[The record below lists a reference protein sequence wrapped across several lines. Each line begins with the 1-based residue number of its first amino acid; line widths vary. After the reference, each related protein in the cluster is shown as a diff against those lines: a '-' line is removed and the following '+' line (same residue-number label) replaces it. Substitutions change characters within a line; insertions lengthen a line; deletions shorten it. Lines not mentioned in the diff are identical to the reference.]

1 MTTMTMTTMTTT
13 MMTTTDRRGGRVRD
27 LLASTRLRLAAT
39 IVLVVVVAGAGVV
52 IAVRTVLLD
61 QVDSRLTDQLV
72 QESEEFERFMRLGR
86 DAAGGPVDRVLR
98 RAGQLYLRRSV
109 LDDDEAIVVID
120 RRRGGVQSLSP
131 VEGYRLGDDVALRR
145 SWLAMTESWLG
156 DIDTPAGEAKVLVV
170 PVVRGGTNVGAF
182 VVAAFTED
190 DRAEADAALEV
201 VIWATALSVLG
212 VALASWFIAGR
223 LLRPLRTMTD
233 TARRISQEDLS
244 QRLADTGG
252 GDEMAILV
260 RTFNSMLDRLEDA
273 LSTQRRFL
281 ADAGHDL
288 RTPVTI
294 LRGHLEQLRAGM
306 VPEEERDETL
316 LLIQDEVDRMA
327 RLVDDLVVLA
337 RSQRPDFLRLA
348 PVDLGDLAVAIL
360 RRAEAIPGPEWRAEP
375 GVGVVQGDAER
386 LTQAALNLVTNAA
399 RYSPPGEPV
408 TVGTHLGDG
417 EAVLWV
423 EDSGPGVSPE
433 DRERIFGRHVRGLDR
448 RRSGSGLGL
457 AIARAIAEAHRGG
470 LELEEP
476 RGGRGARFVMRFP
489 AESGSV
495 DAMEEV
501 R

>member
-1 MTTMTMTTMTTT
+1 MTTATTE
-13 MMTTTDRRGGRVRD
+13 RRGGRVRD

-52 IAVRTVLLD
+52 IGVRTVLLD
-61 QVDSRLTDQLV
+61 QVDSRLADQLM

-86 DAAGGPVDRVLR
+86 DPAGEPVDRVLR
-98 RAGQLYLRRSV
+98 RAGQLFLRRSV

-131 VEGYRLGDDVALRR
+131 VEGYRLGDDIELRR
-145 SWLAMTESWLG
+145 SWLALDESWLG
-156 DIDTPAGEAKVLVV
+156 DVDTPAGEAKVLAV
-170 PVVRGGTNVGAF
+170 PVVRGGVNEGAF
-182 VVAAFTED
+182 VVAAFTKD
-190 DRAEADAALEV
+190 DLAEADAALEV
-201 VIWATALSVLG
+201 VVWATALSVLA

-223 LLRPLRTMTD
+223 VLRPLRTMTE

-252 GDEMAILV
+252 GDEMAVLV

-273 LSTQRRFL
+273 LATQRRFL

-288 RTPVTI
+288 RTPLTI
-294 LRGHLEQLRAGM
+294 LRGHLEQLRAGL

-316 LLIQDEVDRMA
+316 ALVQDEVERMA

-337 RSQRPDFLRLA
+337 RSQRPDFLRTG
-348 PVDLGDLAVAIL
+348 PVDLADLAVAIL
-360 RRAEAIPGPEWRAEP
+360 RRAEAIPGPDWRAEP
-375 GVGVVQGDAER
+375 GVGVVQADAER

-399 RYSPPGEPV
+399 RFSPPGAPV
-408 TVGTHLGDG
+408 VVGTSLRDG
-417 EAVLWV
+417 EAALWV
-423 EDSGPGVSPE
+423 EDSGPGVSPR
-433 DRERIFGRHVRGLDR
+433 DRERIFQRHVQGPT

-457 AIARAIAEAHRGG
+457 AIARAIAEAHGG
-470 LELEEP
+470 RLELEPP
-476 RGGRGARFVMRFP
+476 RDGTGARFVMRFP
-489 AESGSV
+489 ATTAGV
-495 DAMEEV
+495 MEEV